1 MRPEE
6 INRNVNLAF
15 KRFFRYGTLF
25 HFAKCK
31 KHLEKRLEWFRVA
44 DPEEVSVIPPS
55 YPDGDVRAHL
65 EYISDRWNSVA
76 RIKFLLKVIETE
88 DALDEM
94 VRINQ
99 ELGLYD
105 E

>member
-31 KHLEKRLEWFRVA
+31 RHLEKLMLFHLH
-44 DPEEVSVIPPS
+44 IPMVMRGHTLNTFQT
-55 YPDGDVRAHL
+55 DGT
-65 EYISDRWNSVA
+65 
-76 RIKFLLKVIETE
+76 LLP
-88 DALDEM
+88 A
-94 VRINQ
+94 
-99 ELGLYD
+99 
-105 E
+105 